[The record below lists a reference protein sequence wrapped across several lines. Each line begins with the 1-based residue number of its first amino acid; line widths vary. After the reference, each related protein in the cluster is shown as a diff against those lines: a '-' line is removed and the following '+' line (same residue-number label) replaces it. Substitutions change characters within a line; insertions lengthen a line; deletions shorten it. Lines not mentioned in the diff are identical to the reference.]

1 MANASKRDK
10 IKGNPPPTRRIQVK
24 MLIIGVGI
32 GVVIPSALNCRGI
45 NMFEI
50 PCTMVIELWNTI
62 SSYIPV

>member
-1 MANASKRDK
+1 M
-10 IKGNPPPTRRIQVK
+10 K

-32 GVVIPSALNCRGI
+32 GVVIPPALNCRGI
-45 NMFEI
+45 NMVEI